1 MKSPN
6 YAIRKQYKT
15 LLENNIVAVDAAG
28 SRPINVFY
36 QYAPQQGF
44 KEYIVMTL
52 PIHNEIGTIGETN
65 TSRIS
70 VQLKICT
77 KEKEFNSGRLAD
89 DLAGQV
95 LELIYPNKQTQI
107 DLTSDGFTCSG
118 TRLVSDI
125 ISNYQNDA
133 NMVYI
138 DRIITFE
145 HIIYHN

>member
-1 MKSPN
+1 VL
-6 YAIRKQYKT
+6 RVQFCT
-15 LLENNIVAVDAAG
+15 LQL
-28 SRPINVFY
+28 F
-36 QYAPQQGF
+36 
-44 KEYIVMTL
+44 L
-52 PIHNEIGTIGETN
+52 PTHNEIGTIGETN

-77 KEKEFNSGRLAD
+77 KEKEFNSGKLAD